1 MTQNK
6 VSKLHALAGFG
17 RLWATL
23 CLLSCIGWASA
34 QSTADLVPVPPLTG
48 RVVDLTNTFKPDQKS
63 MLEQQLRDFESR
75 KGSQLA
81 VLLVPGTQPETIE
94 QYALRVAEQWKIGR
108 KKIDD
113 GAILVIAKNE
123 RALRIEVGYGLEGAL
138 NDATAKRIVEE
149 RIVPRFKEGDFYGGT
164 VAGVDAM
171 VRVIEGEPLPAPS
184 VAVDLP
190 GGMALLPVL
199 FFAAVIVGGIARALL
214 GRVKGALLAGGL
226 LGMAGWWLAGAA
238 IVGVLAAVAGFVLT
252 LAGGRMGSGW
262 HGGAGHYGGYGGSSG
277 GWGGSGGGGFRGG
290 GGGFGGGGA
299 SGRW

>member
-1 MTQNK
+1 MTQSKAN
-6 VSKLHALAGFG
+6 KLHALSELV
-17 RLWATL
+17 RLWAFL

-34 QSTADLVPVPPLTG
+34 QSTVGLVPVPPLAG
-48 RVVDLTNTFKPDQKS
+48 RVVDLTNTFKPDQQAV
-63 MLEQQLRDFESR
+63 LEQQLREYEAR

-123 RALRIEVGYGLEGAL
+123 RALRIEVGYGLEGVL
-138 NDATAKRIVEE
+138 NDATAKRIIGE

-164 VAGVDAM
+164 AAGIDAM
-171 VRVIEGEPLPAPS
+171 IRVIEGEPLPAPS
-184 VAVDLP
+184 VTADLP
-190 GGMALLPVL
+190 DSGMAWLPAL
-199 FFAAVIVGGIARALL
+199 FFAALFVGGIARALL
-214 GRVKGALLAGGL
+214 GRVKGALLAGGV
-226 LGMAGWWLAGAA
+226 LGMAGWWLAGAV
-238 IVGVLAAVAGFVLT
+238 IVGILAAVTGFVLT

-277 GWGGSGGGGFRGG
+277 GWGGGGGFRGG